1 MSLKVLII
9 TVRSSKEDS
18 SINEIKNIDANRKG
32 LIRLFKK
39 QNPKSISNPKLAA
52 FGIELKSFIN
62 EITND
67 DTFLVYYAGHGLKDQ
82 KDRRVYLETNE
93 SKRTCIADTS
103 YPITTFVNRIRNSV
117 AKRKII
123 IIDSCYS
130 GAAHA
135 HDNTM
140 GLDDGDND
148 DFLKEHIENSS
159 YKGVYILTSTKPNE
173 LALFPNDTPNEP
185 TFFTGELLSIFNNGL
200 KDVTKE
206 RINCNDLFNELT
218 ERLKKKHLPE
228 PCQSNDGNVQ
238 DLPFWPNKS
247 YKKDNTE
254 STKTKTDNA
263 NLGKNEIPN
272 QARIEFDCVWA
283 DFVLKFKD
291 IYIIPDIEKGLNNQ
305 NDSLLFKDMINE
317 LNKKGIIQDQSEN
330 KDKIEFNN
338 KDKVVLYTYN
348 HKLEISSKQGY
359 SPELKYYELTPEA
372 IDEYTNANADYQ
384 EKDLYLKIS
393 NVFKQMFEGKIVCK
407 HYKI

>member
-1 MSLKVLII
+1 MALKVLII
-9 TVRSSKEDS
+9 TVKSSKEDS

-32 LIRLFKK
+32 LVRLFKN
-39 QNPKSISNPKLAA
+39 QNPKSINNPRLAA

-82 KDRRVYLETNE
+82 KDRKVYLETNE
-93 SKRTCIADTS
+93 SKRSCIADTS

-140 GLDDGDND
+140 GVDDGDND

-173 LALFPNDTPNEP
+173 LALFPNDSPNKP

-206 RINCNDLFNELT
+206 HINCNDLYNELT
-218 ERLKKKHLPE
+218 KRLKNKHLPE

-247 YKKDNTE
+247 YKKNSTE
-254 STKTKTDNA
+254 ATKEKTDNP
-263 NLGKNEIPN
+263 NLDNNETTN
-272 QARIEFDCVWA
+272 QAQIEFDCVWA
-283 DFVLKFKD
+283 DFVLKYRD
-291 IYIIPDIEKGLNNQ
+291 MYIIPDIEKGLNQ
-305 NDSLLFKDMINE
+305 NDTLLFKNMINE
-317 LNKKGIIQDQSEN
+317 LNQKGIIQDQSTD
-330 KDKIEFNN
+330 KDKIEFSN
-338 KDKVVLYTYN
+338 KDKNVLYTYS
-348 HKLEISSKQGY
+348 HKLEITAKQGY
-359 SPELKYYELTPEA
+359 SPELKYFELTPEA
-372 IDEYTNANADYQ
+372 IDEYKKANTDYQ
-384 EKDLYLKIS
+384 RKDLYLKIS
-393 NVFKQMFEGKIVCK
+393 NVFKQMFEKRIVCK